1 MIYNSEN
8 MKRLAIIP
16 ARSGSKGL
24 PDKNIIELC
33 GKPLIAYTIEAA
45 IQSGMFDKI
54 IVSTDSG
61 KYAEIVRHFGAEV
74 MMRGEDLSNDK
85 ATSFMVIKDV
95 LERVQDDYDYFV
107 LLQPTSPL
115 RTSKHVQEAISCFD
129 ANSQK
134 FDFLVSMKE
143 SEHARVLC
151 NPIEEDMSLKHFD
164 TDFSNYRRQSHKDY
178 SPNGAIFIGKPQAYL
193 ERKHFFGAKALA
205 YIMNQYD
212 SVDIDTEIDLLVA
225 SAVIKT
231 YLTKND

>member
-1 MIYNSEN
+1 

-24 PDKNIIELC
+24 KDKNIIDLC

-45 IQSGMFDKI
+45 IQSGKFDKI
-54 IVSTDSG
+54 IVSTDSE
-61 KYAEIVRHFGAEV
+61 KYAEIARHFGAEV
-74 MMRGEDLSNDK
+74 MMRGEELSNDK

-95 LERVQDDYDYFV
+95 LERVRDDYDYFV

-115 RTSKHVQEAISCFD
+115 RTAKHIHEAIESFD

-151 NPIEEDMSLKHFD
+151 NHIEEDMSLKHFD
-164 TDFSNYRRQSHKDY
+164 TDFSNYRRQAYKDY

-193 ERKHFFGAKALA
+193 ERKHFFGEKSLA
-205 YIMNQYD
+205 YVMNQYD
-212 SVDIDTEIDLLVA
+212 SVDIDNYIDLLIA
-225 SAVIKT
+225 KAILSSNRAE
-231 YLTKND
+231 

>member
-1 MIYNSEN
+1 

-24 PDKNIIELC
+24 KDKNIIDLC
-33 GKPLIAYTIEAA
+33 GKPLIGYTIEAA
-45 IQSGMFDKI
+45 IKSGMLDKI
-54 IVSTDSG
+54 IVSTDSEM
-61 KYAEIVRHFGAEV
+61 YASIAEQFGAEV
-74 MMRGEDLSNDK
+74 LMRGEALSNDK

-115 RTSKHVQEAISCFD
+115 RTAKHIQEAIARFD

-143 SEHARVLC
+143 AEHARVLC
-151 NPIEEDMSLKHFD
+151 NPIEDDMSLKHFD
-164 TDFSNYRRQSHKDY
+164 TDFSNYRRQSYKDY
-178 SPNGAIFIGKPQAYL
+178 TPNGAIFIGKPQAYL
-193 ERKHFFGAKALA
+193 DRKHFFGEKSLA

-212 SVDIDTEIDLLVA
+212 SIDIDTELDLMVA
-225 SAVIKT
+225 KAIICTTFNSI
-231 YLTKND
+231 